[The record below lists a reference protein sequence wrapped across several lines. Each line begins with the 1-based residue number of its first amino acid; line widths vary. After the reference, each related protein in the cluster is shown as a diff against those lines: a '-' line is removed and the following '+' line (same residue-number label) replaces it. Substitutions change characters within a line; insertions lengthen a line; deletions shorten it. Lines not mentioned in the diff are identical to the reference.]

1 MPIDKDL
8 KRLIRARMDKT
19 GESYTAARAQ
29 ILTHSAPGNAPRA
42 YAELAGMS
50 DDAVRKAT
58 GRDWAGW
65 VELLDHAAA
74 RGMAHRE
81 IATLLRDGHDVPK
94 WWAQMVTVGYE
105 RIRGLREKGQRRDG
119 TFEVNK
125 SKTVPVPVERLY
137 RAFAEKRRR
146 SRWLPD
152 SDATVSTS
160 RRNQSVRFTWGDGL
174 PVEVRF
180 TAKSPDKTQVTVE
193 HRGLPDRAAAE
204 ASKAYWAERLAA
216 LADLMSSAH
225 SQ

>member
-1 MPIDKDL
+1 MPTDKDL
-8 KRLIRARMDKT
+8 KRLIRARMEKT

-29 ILTHSAPGNAPRA
+29 ILSRSAAGEAPRA

-58 GRDWAGW
+58 GRDWGGW
-65 VELLDHAAA
+65 VRLLDHAGA
-74 RGMAHRE
+74 RSMAHRD
-81 IATLLRDGHDVPK
+81 IAILLRDEHDVPK

-125 SKTVPVPVERLY
+125 SKTVSVSVDRLY

-146 SRWLPD
+146 SKWLPG
-152 SDATVSTS
+152 SEVTVRTS
-160 RRNQSVRFTWGDGL
+160 RRNESIRFTWDDGL
-174 PVEVRF
+174 PVEARF
-180 TAKSPDKTQVTVE
+180 TAKGAGKSQVTVE

-204 ASKAYWAERLAA
+204 ARKAYWTERLAA
-216 LADLMSSAH
+216 LAELVS
-225 SQ
+225 